1 MRVTNERAQFYKE
14 LCPKDNGKQVNCY
27 GCHYNEERYET
38 CPSSWGSS
46 LLAADLLEARE
57 LIKEMREELREV
69 LVAREHG
76 EAKEMVFITNFA
88 EIEAILERT
97 KEYQ

>member
-1 MRVTNERAQFYKE
+1 MRTKMKTLERMAFA
-14 LCPKDNGKQVNCY
+14 GKGTVSGNMA
-27 GCHYNEERYET
+27 
-38 CPSSWGSS
+38 
-46 LLAADLLEARE
+46 LDLLEARE

-97 KEYQ
+97 KDYAE

>member
-1 MRVTNERAQFYKE
+1 MRVAIKTLERISFV
-14 LCPKDNGKQVNCY
+14 GKGTV
-27 GCHYNEERYET
+27 
-38 CPSSWGSS
+38 SSEMA
-46 LLAADLLEARE
+46 LDILEAYE

-69 LVAREHG
+69 LVSREHG

-88 EIEAILERT
+88 EIESILERT

>member
-1 MRVTNERAQFYKE
+1 MRVTNEQARAITICLE
-14 LCPKDNGKQVNCY
+14 SGIDCPVNCPNYGKDNCESHDITGVN
-27 GCHYNEERYET
+27 
-38 CPSSWGSS
+38 
-46 LLAADLLEARE
+46 LASDLLDARE

-69 LVAREHG
+69 LVSREHG

>member
-1 MRVTNERAQFYKE
+1 MRVTNEQAR
-14 LCPKDNGKQVNCY
+14 KDSKIN
-27 GCHYNEERYET
+27 
-38 CPSSWGSS
+38 PSEISFLQSMFFPVTIENY
-46 LLAADLLEARE
+46 ARDLLETRE

-69 LVAREHG
+69 LVSREHG

-97 KEYQ
+97 KEYVE